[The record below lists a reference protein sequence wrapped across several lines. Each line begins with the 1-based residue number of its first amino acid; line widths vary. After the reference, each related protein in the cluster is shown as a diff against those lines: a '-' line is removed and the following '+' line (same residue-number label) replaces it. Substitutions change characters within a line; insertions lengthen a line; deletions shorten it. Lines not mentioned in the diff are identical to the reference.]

1 MKRRPGLI
9 DRLRFLPAMPVDA
22 ILSPVPNRARRIL
35 NSWPVTV
42 LVDGL
47 VWVLNLR
54 SIARK
59 AGR

>member
-1 MKRRPGLI
+1 MTRRSPFDGLPEYL
-9 DRLRFLPAMPVDA
+9 DPAVHAVAGTP
-22 ILSPVPNRARRIL
+22 PTRAHRIL
-35 NSWPVTV
+35 NSRVVTV

>member
-1 MKRRPGLI
+1 MTRRRPFDGLPEYLEPAA
-9 DRLRFLPAMPVDA
+9 RMVVTALPT
-22 ILSPVPNRARRIL
+22 RARRIL

-47 VWVLNLR
+47 VWLLNVR

>member
-1 MKRRPGLI
+1 MTRRRPFDGLPEYL
-9 DRLRFLPAMPVDA
+9 DPAVQTVVGAAPT
-22 ILSPVPNRARRIL
+22 RARRIL
-35 NSWPVTV
+35 NSRAVAV